1 MPYLFALP
9 WLALLAFL
17 VFRVRLPRELPAAT
31 SDGRAAA
38 VPSVSVIVPAR
49 NESVNIEACVG
60 SLTGSD
66 YPDFEIVVVDD
77 RSDDDT
83 AERARR
89 VPLGR
94 ARRIEVVDGAELP
107 EGWLGKPWA
116 CAQGAAAATGDV
128 LLFTDADTIHQPALL
143 GRAVAGL
150 TEDGAD
156 LLTVSGRQ
164 LMETFWERVVQPQVF
179 FTMIMR
185 FYDVD
190 GSLRKGKWRDAIANG
205 QFMMFPRGS
214 YQDLGGHEAVKDEV
228 VEDLAMAQ
236 HVVRSGRVLAVRLAE
251 ADFAT
256 RMYRSLSDLVKGWSK
271 NLMMGGLQTVAPPL
285 RPFMA
290 PASLLMG
297 VGLWLVPPFVLALS
311 LAGVLGDPWQTWS
324 TAVVG
329 LSLLLWVP
337 VTARMGAPGWYGALY
352 PLGAAVGT
360 YIFVRSWVGGRR
372 VEWKG
377 RRYVVRDLAERP

>member
-17 VFRVRLPRELPAAT
+17 VFRVRLPRELPAAV
-31 SDGRAAA
+31 SEGRSASM
-38 VPSVSVIVPAR
+38 PSVSVIVPAR
-49 NESVNIEACVG
+49 NEAVNIEACVG

-77 RSDDDT
+77 RSDDGT
-83 AERARR
+83 AERARG
-89 VPLGR
+89 VPRGR
-94 ARRIEVVDGAELP
+94 ARRIEVVTGAELP
-107 EGWLGKPWA
+107 EDWLGKPWA
-116 CAQGAAAATGDV
+116 CAQGAAAATGEV

-143 GRAVAGL
+143 SRAVAGL
-150 TEDGAD
+150 NEDGAD

-179 FTMIMR
+179 FTMILR

-190 GSLRKGKWRDAIANG
+190 GALRKGKWRDAIANG

-271 NLMMGGLQTVAPPL
+271 NLMMGGLQTVPPPL

-297 VGLWLVPPFVLALS
+297 VGLWLVPPVALALS
-311 LAGVLGDPWQTWS
+311 LIGVLGDPWQTWS

-337 VTARMGAPGWYGALY
+337 VTARMGAPGWYGVLY